1 MMMMMMMMCKRLV
14 QVPMPCVPIYNM
26 KLAMMQKNF
35 HFYYVFSTYEDG
47 RRQTRAKPCVRPKY
61 YNIIMYVCIYIHID
75 DSIIEIFQ
83 NVSLI
88 TNQNN
93 TLFRTPRSCI
103 KAAKRFSKHQ
113 KRHRQTNKYGHTND
127 IPPMI
132 SHYIPL

>member
-1 MMMMMMMMCKRLV
+1 MMMMMCKRLA

-26 KLAMMQKNF
+26 KLAMMQKKLPFLLLFQHIRRWPPTNAGKTRCLLEILQY
-35 HFYYVFSTYEDG
+35 YYVCRFIFFTY
-47 RRQTRAKPCVRPKY
+47 
-61 YNIIMYVCIYIHID
+61 ID

-83 NVSLI
+83 NVSVI

-113 KRHRQTNKYGHTND
+113 KRHRQTNKYGRTNGM
-127 IPPMI
+127 PPMI

>member
-1 MMMMMMMMCKRLV
+1 MQETRTGPYAVRADIQHEVSHDAKKLPFLLRFQHIRRWPPTNAGKTMCSPEIL
-14 QVPMPCVPIYNM
+14 QY
-26 KLAMMQKNF
+26 
-35 HFYYVFSTYEDG
+35 YYV
-47 RRQTRAKPCVRPKY
+47 C
-61 YNIIMYVCIYIHID
+61 MYIYIHID

>member
-1 MMMMMMMMCKRLV
+1 MMMMMCKRLA

-26 KLAMMQKNF
+26 KLAMMQTNS
-35 HFYYVFSTYEDG
+35 HFYYFFSTYEDG
-47 RRQTRAKPCVRPKY
+47 RRQTRAKRGVCPKY
-61 YNIIMYVCIYIHID
+61 YNIIMYVDLFFFTYID

-83 NVSLI
+83 NVSVI

-113 KRHRQTNKYGHTND
+113 KRHRQTNKYGRTNGM
-127 IPPMI
+127 PPMI